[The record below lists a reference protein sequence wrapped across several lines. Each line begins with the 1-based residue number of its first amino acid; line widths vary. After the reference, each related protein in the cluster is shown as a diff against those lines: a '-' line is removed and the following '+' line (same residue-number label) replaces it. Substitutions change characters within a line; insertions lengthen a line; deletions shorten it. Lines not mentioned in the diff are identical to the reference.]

1 MNVGDLVIYTRDTTL
16 FAEFQHRLK
25 NNDLGLVI
33 DTIPNKTTV
42 KVRWIKDGNEF

>member
-1 MNVGDLVIYTRDTTL
+1 MNVGDLVRYTRDMPTS

-33 DTIPNKTTV
+33 DTIQTKQQS
-42 KVRWIKDGNEF
+42 R